1 MNEDNPV
8 QATEEATAAPSDFT
22 TFMRN
27 YQDMVYTTAVRL
39 LGNEAQAEDVSQDV
53 FLKAFE
59 HWDNLQASDTAGG
72 WLKTVTTNLSI
83 NHLQRYRKRWRFF
96 SEFIR
101 RGDDNGD
108 EQEVEFASP
117 ENFLEE
123 LGQADRRAWVERALE
138 KLPEHQRV
146 PLVLFHFED
155 MPYEDIAKRLGVSLS
170 KVKTDILRGREALAK
185 ALRHSGASHE
195 QFEL

>member
-8 QATEEATAAPSDFT
+8 QATEEATALSDFT

-39 LGNEAQAEDVSQDV
+39 LGNEAQAEDISQDV

-59 HWDNLQASDTAGG
+59 HWDNLQASETAGG

-101 RGDDNGD
+101 HDDDDG
-108 EQEVEFASP
+108 EGREVEFASP
-117 ENFLEE
+117 EDFLEG

-146 PLVLFHFED
+146 PLVLFHFEE

-185 ALRHSGASHE
+185 ALRHGGASHE

>member
-1 MNEDNPV
+1 MNEDTPV
-8 QATEEATAAPSDFT
+8 QATEEGVIAPLDFT

-39 LGNEAQAEDVSQDV
+39 LGNEAQAEDISQDV

-59 HWDNLQASDTAGG
+59 HWGNLQTSETAGG

-96 SEFIR
+96 SELTR
-101 RGDDNGD
+101 RDDDEG

-117 ENFLEE
+117 DNFLDG
-123 LGQADRRAWVERALE
+123 LSQTDRREWVERALA

-146 PLVLFHFED
+146 PLVLFHFEEL
-155 MPYEDIAKRLGVSLS
+155 PYDEIAKRLHVSLS

-185 ALRHSGASHE
+185 ALQQGGSSHE
-195 QFEL
+195 KFEM